1 VKQKTK
7 KVLSLATETLK
18 ELASEVAMKPARD
31 NSASLPPR
39 TCCP

>member
-1 VKQKTK
+1 VKQKSK
-7 KVLSLATETLK
+7 KVLTLATETLQ
-18 ELASEVAMKPARD
+18 ELASEVVMKPARD